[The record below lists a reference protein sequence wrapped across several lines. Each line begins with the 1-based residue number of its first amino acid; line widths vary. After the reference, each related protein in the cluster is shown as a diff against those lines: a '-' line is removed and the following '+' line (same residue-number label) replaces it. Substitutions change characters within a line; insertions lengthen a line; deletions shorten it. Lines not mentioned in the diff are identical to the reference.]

1 VAHKADSAPFKDLP
15 PIVVRLEQGAVVDE
29 MSAGNSPSNIDITA
43 ILKHTSDQTQG
54 DPLRLRSPFLRLRSS
69 AQDQIDQ
76 ALLLVLGV
84 ERFLQRLV
92 AHAHRLA
99 GALL

>member
-1 VAHKADSAPFKDLP
+1 MS
-15 PIVVRLEQGAVVDE
+15 
-29 MSAGNSPSNIDITA
+29 SAGNSLSNIDITA

-54 DPLRLRSPFLRLRSS
+54 DPLRLRSPPLRLRSS